1 MDFEDLRSFAWVV
14 RYGGFSAAERAT
26 GETRG
31 KLSKRVAKLERELGT
46 RLLER
51 STRSIRI
58 TDVGLEIYQ
67 QCEIIAEGLA
77 ATRAIAARARD
88 DVSGILRISCPP
100 GLARHLGAEI
110 LTSFMARYP
119 AVRVDMHLTSH
130 RVDIIR
136 ENFDIALR
144 VDLQE
149 ETDLSLTMR
158 QLGKSI
164 RILVAS
170 PAFLKDRSI
179 PDIDML
185 TSFPTLTM
193 GEHVEQDR
201 WDLISDAGDRRRIL
215 HHPRLCSNDSM
226 VVRAGAIAG
235 LGIALLHEQSCQQ
248 DLEQG
253 RLVRVLPGWHTT
265 EGTIHMV
272 FATRRGM
279 TAAQRAFI
287 DHYASRT
294 SFLRQPASPSL
305 PEGSAQGDRSPD

>member
-1 MDFEDLRSFAWVV
+1 MDLEDLRSFAWVV

-26 GETRG
+26 GESRG
-31 KLSKRVAKLERELGT
+31 KLSKRVAKLEGELGT

-51 STRSIRI
+51 STRSVRI

-67 QCEIIAEGLA
+67 QCEAISEGVA

-100 GLARHLGAEI
+100 GLARHLGVEI

-119 AVRVDMHLTSH
+119 AVRVDMHLISR

-144 VDLQE
+144 VDLQQE
-149 ETDLSLTMR
+149 ADLSLTMR
-158 QLGKSI
+158 QLAKSTQ
-164 RILVAS
+164 ILVAS
-170 PAFLKDRSI
+170 PTFLADPSRL
-179 PDIDML
+179 DIDTL
-185 TSFPTLTM
+185 ASFPTLTM
-193 GEHVEQDR
+193 GEHVEHER
-201 WDLISDAGDRRRIL
+201 WDLISDDGDHRRIL

-226 VVRAGAIAG
+226 IVREGAIAG
-235 LGIALLHEQSCQQ
+235 LGIALLHELSCKQ

-253 RLVRVLPGWHTT
+253 RLIRVLPRWHTT

-272 FATRRGM
+272 FAARRGM

-294 SFLRQPASPSL
+294 SFLRV
-305 PEGSAQGDRSPD
+305 ETTT